1 MKQEIF
7 DTRQRAIELLN
18 KSISIWRN
26 SDHADKLE
34 GVERD
39 PVFSLLITALA
50 YQANETDSDI
60 ERLKQDVL
68 DEYARLLT
76 PYEVGHA
83 IPATAVVEATPQSH
97 VSEIELTEKST
108 FVLEDVGYQFM
119 PLLQSRVINAMVS
132 SIVRLDG
139 RRWKL
144 TLKFH
149 EPITD
154 LSGLTFAIKNAQF
167 RDLKVSINDQLLPLV
182 KPWQYADM
190 PLQPCFTIDALLYN
204 HAQLYRSSMI
214 GLDLL
219 ARQNTAVFYVKKHE
233 PKQFIPVES
242 ESIDLIFDFSGI
254 SDNFVFDKSH
264 FSLNTVI
271 LVNTQLNTCTL
282 TSELPFVRVAG
293 SNDLAQANS
302 KTRQLMHLIP
312 PAEEQL
318 FGKTPVE
325 VRRVAADRFNK
336 GALLKLVNSLINKFN
351 SDYYAFQDLKDTNTQ
366 AIINTLQEAL
376 TQLSNAAHNDDDHN
390 IEGVYLMLNRQ
401 AIQSSPS
408 ISLDIDYLTTDGAV
422 VNNHLQADSK
432 FSAPAGLEGTVVKQI
447 AEPGLGYDEVKDAES
462 IQSLVRYYMVTN
474 DRIVTPA
481 DMKIFCYKELMSRY
495 SIVPKMVSNISV
507 SYAQQQ
513 DRVACGYAFY
523 VNIELE
529 ENPFVERSF
538 SNKIPQAEMLL
549 ERMMAVRSANIYPI
563 FVTISMKEV
572 KNEH

>member
-1 MKQEIF
+1 
-7 DTRQRAIELLN
+7 
-18 KSISIWRN
+18 
-26 SDHADKLE
+26 
-34 GVERD
+34 
-39 PVFSLLITALA
+39 
-50 YQANETDSDI
+50 
-60 ERLKQDVL
+60 
-68 DEYARLLT
+68 
-76 PYEVGHA
+76 
-83 IPATAVVEATPQSH
+83 
-97 VSEIELTEKST
+97 
-108 FVLEDVGYQFM
+108 
-119 PLLQSRVINAMVS
+119 MVS

-351 SDYYAFQDLKDTNTQ
+351 SDYYAFQNLKDTNTQ
-366 AIINTLQEAL
+366 AIINTLQEPSRVTGT
-376 TQLSNAAHNDDDHN
+376 TQQC
-390 IEGVYLMLNRQ
+390 R
-401 AIQSSPS
+401 P
-408 ISLDIDYLTTDGAV
+408 
-422 VNNHLQADSK
+422 
-432 FSAPAGLEGTVVKQI
+432 
-447 AEPGLGYDEVKDAES
+447 
-462 IQSLVRYYMVTN
+462 
-474 DRIVTPA
+474 
-481 DMKIFCYKELMSRY
+481 
-495 SIVPKMVSNISV
+495 
-507 SYAQQQ
+507 
-513 DRVACGYAFY
+513 
-523 VNIELE
+523 
-529 ENPFVERSF
+529 
-538 SNKIPQAEMLL
+538 
-549 ERMMAVRSANIYPI
+549 
-563 FVTISMKEV
+563 
-572 KNEH
+572 

>member
-7 DTRQRAIELLN
+7 DTRQRAIELLE

-83 IPATAVVEATPQSH
+83 IPATAVVEVTPQNH

-108 FVLEDVGYQFM
+108 FLLEGVGYQFM
-119 PLLQSRVINAMVS
+119 PLLQSRVINATVN
-132 SIVRLDG
+132 SIVRMDG

-167 RDLKVSINDQLLPLV
+167 QDIKVSINGQLLPLV
-182 KPWQYADM
+182 KPWQHADM

-242 ESIDLIFDFSGI
+242 ES
-254 SDNFVFDKSH
+254 
-264 FSLNTVI
+264 
-271 LVNTQLNTCTL
+271 QLNTCTL
-282 TSELPFVRVAG
+282 TSALPFMRVTG
-293 SNDLAQANS
+293 FNESAQANS

-312 PAEEQL
+312 PAEDQL

-325 VRRVAADRFNK
+325 VRRVAADRFNQ

-351 SDYYAFQDLKDTNTQ
+351 SDYYAFQSLKDTNTQ
-366 AIINTLQEAL
+366 TIINTLQEAL
-376 TQLSNAAHNDDDHN
+376 TQLSNAAHDDEHN
-390 IEGVYLMLNRQ
+390 IQGVYIMLKRQ

-422 VNNHLQADSK
+422 VNEHLQADSK
-432 FSAPAGLEGTVVKQI
+432 FIVPAGLEGTEIKQI
-447 AEPGLGYDEVKDAES
+447 ADPSIGYDEVKDAES

-507 SYAQQQ
+507 NHAQQQ
-513 DRVACGYAFY
+513 DRIACGYAFY

-529 ENPFVERSF
+529 ENPFVKRNF
-538 SNKIPQAEMLL
+538 SDKIPQAETLL

-563 FVTISMKEV
+563 FVNISMKEV
-572 KNEH
+572 KNE

>member
-83 IPATAVVEATPQSH
+83 IPATAVVEATPQNH

-108 FVLEDVGYQFM
+108 FLLDGVGYQFM

-167 RDLKVSINDQLLPLV
+167 RDIKVSINDQLLPLV

-254 SDNFVFDKSH
+254 SDNFVFDKNH

-293 SNDLAQANS
+293 SNELAQANN

-325 VRRVAADRFNK
+325 VRRVAADRFNQ
-336 GALLKLVNSLINKFN
+336 GALLKLVNSLINTFN
-351 SDYYAFQDLKDTNTQ
+351 SDYYAFQNLKDTNAQ

-376 TQLSNAAHNDDDHN
+376 TQLSNAAHNDDNHN

-401 AIQSSPS
+401 AIQ
-408 ISLDIDYLTTDGAV
+408 T
-422 VNNHLQADSK
+422 
-432 FSAPAGLEGTVVKQI
+432 
-447 AEPGLGYDEVKDAES
+447 
-462 IQSLVRYYMVTN
+462 
-474 DRIVTPA
+474 
-481 DMKIFCYKELMSRY
+481 
-495 SIVPKMVSNISV
+495 
-507 SYAQQQ
+507 
-513 DRVACGYAFY
+513 
-523 VNIELE
+523 
-529 ENPFVERSF
+529 
-538 SNKIPQAEMLL
+538 
-549 ERMMAVRSANIYPI
+549 
-563 FVTISMKEV
+563 
-572 KNEH
+572 

>member
-83 IPATAVVEATPQSH
+83 IPATAMVEVTPQNR

-108 FVLEDVGYQFM
+108 FFLEGVGYQFM
-119 PLLQSRVINAMVS
+119 PLLQSRVINATVN

-167 RDLKVSINDQLLPLV
+167 QDIKVSINGQLLPLV
-182 KPWQYADM
+182 KPWQPADM

-204 HAQLYRSSMI
+204 HAQLYRSSII

-219 ARQNTAVFYVKKHE
+219 ARQNTAIFYVKKHD
-233 PKQFIPVES
+233 PKQFIHVES
-242 ESIDLIFDFSGI
+242 ESIDLTFDFSGI
-254 SDNFVFDKSH
+254 SDDFVFDKNH
-264 FSLNTVI
+264 FSLNAVI

-282 TSELPFVRVAG
+282 TSALPFMRVIG
-293 SNDLAQANS
+293 FNESAQANS

-325 VRRVAADRFNK
+325 VRRIAADRFNQ
-336 GALLKLVNSLINKFN
+336 GTLLKLVNSLINKFN
-351 SDYYAFQDLKDTNTQ
+351 SDYYAFQSLKDTNTQ
-366 AIINTLQEAL
+366 AIINSLQEAL
-376 TQLSNAAHNDDDHN
+376 TQLSNAAHDDEHN
-390 IEGVYLMLNRQ
+390 IQGVYLMLKRE

-422 VNNHLQADSK
+422 VNEHLQADSK
-432 FSAPAGLEGTVVKQI
+432 FIVPAGLEGTEIKQI
-447 AEPGLGYDEVKDAES
+447 AYPNFGYDEVKDAES

-507 SYAQQQ
+507 NHAQQQ

-529 ENPFVERSF
+529 DNPFVKRSF
-538 SNKIPQAEMLL
+538 SDKIPQAETLL

-563 FVTISMKEV
+563 FVNISMKEV
-572 KNEH
+572 KNE

>member
-1 MKQEIF
+1 M
-7 DTRQRAIELLN
+7 
-18 KSISIWRN
+18 
-26 SDHADKLE
+26 
-34 GVERD
+34 
-39 PVFSLLITALA
+39 
-50 YQANETDSDI
+50 
-60 ERLKQDVL
+60 
-68 DEYARLLT
+68 
-76 PYEVGHA
+76 GHA

-242 ESIDLIFDFSGI
+242 ESIDMIFDFSGI
-254 SDNFVFDKSH
+254 SDNFVFDKNH

-293 SNDLAQANS
+293 SNELAQANN

-325 VRRVAADRFNK
+325 MRRVAADRFNK

-351 SDYYAFQDLKDTNTQ
+351 SDYYAFQNLKDTNTQ
-366 AIINTLQEAL
+366 AIINTLQESL
-376 TQLSNAAHNDDDHN
+376 TQLSNAAHDDNHN

-422 VNNHLQADSK
+422 VNDHLQADSK
-432 FSAPAGLEGTVVKQI
+432 FSAPAGLEGTVIKQI
-447 AEPGLGYDEVKDAES
+447 AELQDIPEATAK
-462 IQSLVRYYMVTN
+462 
-474 DRIVTPA
+474 
-481 DMKIFCYKELMSRY
+481 SRY
-495 SIVPKMVSNISV
+495 R
-507 SYAQQQ
+507 YAIMHLKNKL
-513 DRVACGYAFY
+513 RV
-523 VNIELE
+523 
-529 ENPFVERSF
+529 EN
-538 SNKIPQAEMLL
+538 
-549 ERMMAVRSANIYPI
+549 
-563 FVTISMKEV
+563 
-572 KNEH
+572 